1 MKRILNS
8 KFAALMLGVMIG
20 AMAFGSVAFAAS
32 SDMRTLTAA
41 FRGIQIE
48 IDRIPFI
55 PKDVNGNIVEPF
67 IVDGTTY
74 LPIRAISEALNKEV
88 LWDNESNAVRIFTKS
103 EPVIEAEVI
112 ETFTDV
118 YLADKDTL
126 QDFTVNSA
134 ILDSTNTWI
143 VNYSVLPNDV
153 SEEGSSTWIAG
164 NGEYGENGWIVDKSF
179 YVYVIKTY
187 GIVEL
192 RVIGTGL

>member
-1 MKRILNS
+1 M
-8 KFAALMLGVMIG
+8 
-20 AMAFGSVAFAAS
+20 
-32 SDMRTLTAA
+32 
-41 FRGIQIE
+41 
-48 IDRIPFI
+48 PFI
-55 PKDVNGNIVEPF
+55 PKDVNGNIIEPF

-88 LWDNESNAVRIFTKS
+88 LWDSESNAVRVFTKS
-103 EPVIEAEVI
+103 ESVTETEVKEA
-112 ETFTDV
+112 FTEV

-126 QDFTVNSA
+126 KDFTVNSA

-153 SEEGSSTWIAG
+153 SEEGSSSWIAG

-179 YVYVIKTY
+179 YVYVIKTD

-192 RVIGTGL
+192 RIIGTGL